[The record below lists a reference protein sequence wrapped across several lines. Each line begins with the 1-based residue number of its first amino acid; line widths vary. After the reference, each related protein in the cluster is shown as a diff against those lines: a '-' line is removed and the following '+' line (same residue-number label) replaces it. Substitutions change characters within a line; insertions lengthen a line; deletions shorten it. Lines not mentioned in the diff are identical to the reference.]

1 MAAYETVRDDDAV
14 RAVLVTGAGR
24 AFCSGADLTDM
35 QSREL
40 TPEGRPD
47 LQRSL
52 RERYHPVLTGLRRLP
67 KPVVSAVNGPSVGVG
82 MSLALTADLV
92 YAAPSAYF
100 LLAFVNIGLV
110 PDGGSSAFVP
120 ARIGIARATEL
131 AMLGERLPAAKAA
144 EWGLINGVFEAES
157 FEAEVEA
164 IVARL
169 AAGPTSSYAGTKR
182 QVNSWA
188 YDRLDEQLEL
198 EAAIQ
203 QEMAEHRR
211 FRRGRARVRAEAPGI
226 VHRPLEVAAAG
237 HPSRRF
243 PDRITPPCEFTFVF
257 PVPAA
262 PSRSA
267 SSPPRPCCCRRP
279 APSPAS
285 SRRRAAARRTPTR
298 SASCT

>member
-1 MAAYETVRDDDAV
+1 MTAFELDTQHETVNLWRAGGAAKIELNRPELLNAWNRQLSTDLMAAYETVRDDDEI

-40 TPEGRPD
+40 TPDGRPD

-92 YAAPSAYF
+92 YASPSAYF

-144 EWGLINGVFEAES
+144 EWGLINGVFEADS

-164 IVARL
+164 IVTRL
-169 AAGPTSSYAGTKR
+169 AAGPTRSYAGTKR
-182 QVNSWA
+182 QVNGWA
-188 YDRLDEQLEL
+188 YDKLDEQLEL

-203 QEMAEHRR
+203 QEMAGTSD
-211 FRRGRARVRAEAPGI
+211 FAEGVLAFAQK
-226 VHRPLEVAAAG
+226 RQASFTG
-237 HPSRRF
+237 H
-243 PDRITPPCEFTFVF
+243 
-257 PVPAA
+257 
-262 PSRSA
+262 
-267 SSPPRPCCCRRP
+267 
-279 APSPAS
+279 
-285 SRRRAAARRTPTR
+285 
-298 SASCT
+298 